1 MTRIPNNPPGDS
13 VNRWQLADGN
23 THTKETAS
31 GEVKVDHT
39 QSALDNLEDAKN
51 EALIAFVL
59 PFAMPFS
66 ELPEGAG
73 VGTRIAGTAFAVAAA
88 PFMAV
93 ASAKD
98 LVDAAARFVAGLYDD

>member
-1 MTRIPNNPPGDS
+1 M
-13 VNRWQLADGN
+13 ADDN
-23 THTKETAS
+23 THTKETES

-39 QSALDNLEDAKN
+39 ASALANLEDAKN
-51 EALIAFVL
+51 EAIFAVVL

-73 VGTRIAGTAFAVAAA
+73 LGTRIAGTAFAVAAA

-98 LVDAAARFVAGLYDD
+98 LLDAAAHFVAGLSDD